1 MTDWIKKMKI
11 KKSRY
16 KTEMGITL
24 LENMFITQY
33 LPYVSENELK
43 VYIYGLKFASEGYC
57 HFEDFDNKKFA
68 EILGLTQEEVED
80 AWNYWIDK
88 KLVNRKNEDGNVYY
102 EFNSLIDMFVSDFTD
117 IENDEYVEGDLYDKN
132 SFESGKYN
140 KRFKDEILRV
150 EEFIGTKLNY
160 KELLEFKDYFS
171 MYPDHDV
178 ELLPEAF
185 KKSKRHNGGYIPKYI
200 TKILRDWYLKRILTL
215 DDLKKSNMEERE
227 IYKRKY
233 TDKSDIVQRVLKA
246 SNCNSYDDDEKMNK
260 ILENKIWGNIGGDG

>member
-1 MTDWIKKMKI
+1 MTDWIKEMKI

-33 LPYVSENELK
+33 LPYVGEVELK
-43 VYIYGLKFASEGYC
+43 VYIYGLKLASEGYC
-57 HFEDFDNKKFA
+57 HFENFDNKKFA
-68 EILGLTQEEVED
+68 KILGLTQEEVED

-88 KLVNRKNEDGNVYY
+88 KLVNRRNENGNVYY
-102 EFNSLIDMFVSDFTD
+102 EFNSLIDMFVSDFTGV
-117 IENDEYVEGDLYDKN
+117 ENDEYVEGDLYDKD

-140 KRFKDEILRV
+140 KRFTDAILRV
-150 EEFIGTKLNY
+150 EEFIGTKLNH
-160 KELLEFKDYFS
+160 KELLGFKDYFS

-185 KKSKRHNGGYIPKYI
+185 KKSKEHNGSYTPKYI
-200 TKILRDWYLKRILTL
+200 IAILRDWYLRKILTL
-215 DDLKKSNMEERE
+215 GDLKKSNTEERE

-233 TDKSDIVQRVLKA
+233 TDKKDIVQRVLKA
-246 SNCNSYDDDEKMNK
+246 SNCSSYDDDEKMNK